1 MADALN
7 YHGQFLRSPHHVW
20 LGICTLGVGFVTGQ
34 WLGLIAGGV
43 AYALGWIY
51 LPDLPFFKR
60 WVDRRQ
66 ASAVQAQAA
75 AQAVQYAQ
83 KRQQMIQQ
91 LSQAPR
97 NRYYE
102 LVEVCRD
109 IEKAGADAQLGTDP
123 ATDPRMRKLDELM
136 WTYLRLLTI
145 DDSMGK
151 FLEKEQQSKLAEL
164 VQAAEQE
171 AFQLSNEVDA
181 LKKQGGGEFY
191 ETKQRLFQSRV
202 ERLEVL
208 RKRWDRLKQAQANRE
223 VVTAE
228 QERLEE
234 QVKLIRA
241 EAAAAKNADALSARI
256 DTTVE
261 HLEQTNKWIAELSEF
276 KDLAGDMPATDFRL
290 GYEVPQPIRA
300 PSATAPPV
308 IAGSSKPL
316 PRTPQRNS

>member
-1 MADALN
+1 MGDTSN
-7 YHGQFLRSPHHVW
+7 YHGHFLKSPHHIW
-20 LGICTLGVGFVTGQ
+20 LGICTLGIGFISGQ
-34 WLGLIAGGV
+34 WLGLIAGTV

-51 LPDLPFFKR
+51 IPDLPFFKR
-60 WVDRRQ
+60 WVERREQ
-66 ASAVQAQAA
+66 SGIQAQALAQA
-75 AQAVQYAQ
+75 AQYGQ

-91 LSQAPR
+91 LSQTPR
-97 NRYYE
+97 NRYQE

-109 IEKAGADAQLGTDP
+109 IEKAGAESQITADP

-145 DDSMGK
+145 EDSMTK
-151 FLEKEQQSKLAEL
+151 FLEKEQQAKLPEL
-164 VQAAEQE
+164 VQTAEQE
-171 AFQLSNEVDA
+171 AFVLSNEIDE
-181 LKKQGGGEFY
+181 LKKRGGGEFY

-223 VVTAE
+223 VVVAE

-241 EAAAAKNADALSARI
+241 EAVAAKNADALSARI

-276 KDLAGDMPATDFRL
+276 KDMAGDMPSTEFRF
-290 GYEVPQPIRA
+290 GYEVSPAIR
-300 PSATAPPV
+300 STSSVPPV
-308 IAGSSKPL
+308 IASSSKAPL
-316 PRTPQRNS
+316 RTPQRN